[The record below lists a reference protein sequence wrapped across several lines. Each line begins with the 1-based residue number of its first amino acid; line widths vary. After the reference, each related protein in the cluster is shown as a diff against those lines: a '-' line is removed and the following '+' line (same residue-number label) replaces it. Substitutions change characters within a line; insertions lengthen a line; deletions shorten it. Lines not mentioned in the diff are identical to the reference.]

1 MTESEKIQKALDS
14 GYTTEQI
21 KSWYLAKGLDLPP
34 ELAPSAARSVGA
46 AAPLGVKAAMTAMQ
60 GPTLGFADELM
71 GLVTAPAFKAMRPD
85 MPLSQ
90 AYQTGRD
97 IYRGGVQSLKEEYP
111 IASVIPEVAGAMTLG
126 GPVRQIMP
134 SAGPMT
140 SAAITGGAYGAIG
153 GAGGAE
159 TLQQVPAEA
168 ATGGVMS
175 AVLGPVTQVASN
187 ILGPVAKAV
196 GGRAANVLPQKAQ
209 DYMGMSS
216 ADLARRRVAQAML
229 RDGATPDQITA
240 RMGKLGDDAVIA
252 EAAGYNTK
260 DLLDTMATLPGRTKN
275 QVEQL
280 IRDRQS
286 GRAGRLTEAAGK
298 QLSPEGAR
306 LADTVTDLIT
316 TRSTQATPFYDKLRP
331 MVLDVDDE
339 MSNILNAANKLGAF
353 KNAKS
358 IATAEMKPFSL
369 ESTKGLQNAP
379 WTDLDMV
386 KRGLDDLSQSAKSV
400 NAKGEY
406 TDFGRAVLGLK
417 KKLIDKVDDLTIDDS
432 GQSVYKQARAAFAG
446 PSSMINSAELGRT
459 ILTKEAPFIK
469 DAVKDMSESEF
480 KAFQIGAF
488 EAIRAKVGKQSGQT
502 ELMNMWKEP
511 ATQEKLKEIFP
522 SERAYREFA
531 TSVAAEARK
540 KGIESVGR
548 GSQTAGREARMEDV
562 GVETLKDI
570 GAISTAA
577 KTMSL
582 DSLLNLIQSGMSR
595 TVVPEPVR
603 NEIGNILLSRA
614 QSPQQLDMLRN
625 VIKQMEEQ
633 QKNKTIRS
641 GLIGGSLGAQ
651 YTEPV
656 TQGLRSLLD

>member
-1 MTESEKIQKALDS
+1 
-14 GYTTEQI
+14 
-21 KSWYLAKGLDLPP
+21 
-34 ELAPSAARSVGA
+34 
-46 AAPLGVKAAMTAMQ
+46 
-60 GPTLGFADELM
+60 
-71 GLVTAPAFKAMRPD
+71 
-85 MPLSQ
+85 
-90 AYQTGRD
+90 
-97 IYRGGVQSLKEEYP
+97 
-111 IASVIPEVAGAMTLG
+111 
-126 GPVRQIMP
+126 
-134 SAGPMT
+134 
-140 SAAITGGAYGAIG
+140 
-153 GAGGAE
+153 
-159 TLQQVPAEA
+159 
-168 ATGGVMS
+168 
-175 AVLGPVTQVASN
+175 
-187 ILGPVAKAV
+187 
-196 GGRAANVLPQKAQ
+196 
-209 DYMGMSS
+209 
-216 ADLARRRVAQAML
+216 
-229 RDGATPDQITA
+229 
-240 RMGKLGDDAVIA
+240 
-252 EAAGYNTK
+252 
-260 DLLDTMATLPGRTKN
+260 
-275 QVEQL
+275 
-280 IRDRQS
+280 
-286 GRAGRLTEAAGK
+286 LTEAAGK
-298 QLSPEGAR
+298 QLSPEGVR
-306 LADTVTDLIT
+306 LADTVTDLIK
-316 TRSTQATPFYDKLRP
+316 TRETQSTPFYDKLRP
-331 MVLDVDDE
+331 MVLEVDDE

-353 KNAKS
+353 KNAKL
-358 IATAEMKPFSL
+358 IAMAEMKPFSL

-417 KKLIDKVDDLTIDDS
+417 KKLVDKVDDLTIDDS
-432 GQSVYKQARAAFAG
+432 GQSIYKQARAAFAG

-459 ILTKEAPFIK
+459 ILTKEAPLIK
-469 DAVKDMSESEF
+469 EAVKDMSDSEF

-570 GAISTAA
+570 GAIGTAA

-595 TVVPEPVR
+595 TIVPEPVR

>member
-1 MTESEKIQKALDS
+1 MKPDLSKLSDSDLDALIKGDMSKVSNAGLAILS
-14 GYTTEQI
+14 GKT
-21 KSWYLAKGLDLPP
+21 SMMD
-34 ELAPSAARSVGA
+34 VGA
-46 AAPLGVKAAMTAMQ
+46 TSPLGVKAAMTAMQ

-71 GLVTAPAFKAMRPD
+71 GLITAPAFKAMRPD

-97 IYRGGVQSLKEEYP
+97 IYRGGVQSFKEEYP

-140 SAAITGGAYGAIG
+140 SAAVTGGAYGAVG

-159 TLQQVPAEA
+159 TLEQVPAEA

-175 AVLGPVTQVASN
+175 AILGPVTQVASN
-187 ILGPVAKAV
+187 ILGPVAKVV
-196 GGRAANVLPQKAQ
+196 GGRAAGVLPQKAQ
-209 DYMGMSS
+209 DYMNMSS

-240 RMGKLGDDAVIA
+240 RMGKFGDDAVIA

-280 IRDRQS
+280 IRDRQA

-331 MVLDVDDE
+331 MVLEVDDE

-417 KKLIDKVDDLTIDDS
+417 KKLVDKVDDLTIDDA
-432 GQSVYKQARAAFAG
+432 GQSIYKQARAAFAG

-459 ILTKEAPFIK
+459 ILTKEAPLIK
-469 DAVKDMSESEF
+469 EAVKDMSESEF

-531 TSVAAEARK
+531 T
-540 KGIESVGR
+540 VGR

-570 GAISTAA
+570 GAIGAAA

-595 TVVPEPVR
+595 TIVPEPVR

>member
-1 MTESEKIQKALDS
+1 
-14 GYTTEQI
+14 
-21 KSWYLAKGLDLPP
+21 
-34 ELAPSAARSVGA
+34 
-46 AAPLGVKAAMTAMQ
+46 
-60 GPTLGFADELM
+60 
-71 GLVTAPAFKAMRPD
+71 
-85 MPLSQ
+85 
-90 AYQTGRD
+90 
-97 IYRGGVQSLKEEYP
+97 
-111 IASVIPEVAGAMTLG
+111 
-126 GPVRQIMP
+126 
-134 SAGPMT
+134 
-140 SAAITGGAYGAIG
+140 
-153 GAGGAE
+153 
-159 TLQQVPAEA
+159 
-168 ATGGVMS
+168 
-175 AVLGPVTQVASN
+175 
-187 ILGPVAKAV
+187 
-196 GGRAANVLPQKAQ
+196 
-209 DYMGMSS
+209 
-216 ADLARRRVAQAML
+216 
-229 RDGATPDQITA
+229 
-240 RMGKLGDDAVIA
+240 
-252 EAAGYNTK
+252 
-260 DLLDTMATLPGRTKN
+260 
-275 QVEQL
+275 
-280 IRDRQS
+280 
-286 GRAGRLTEAAGK
+286 
-298 QLSPEGAR
+298 
-306 LADTVTDLIT
+306 
-316 TRSTQATPFYDKLRP
+316 
-331 MVLDVDDE
+331 
-339 MSNILNAANKLGAF
+339 
-353 KNAKS
+353 
-358 IATAEMKPFSL
+358 
-369 ESTKGLQNAP
+369 
-379 WTDLDMV
+379 
-386 KRGLDDLSQSAKSV
+386 V

-417 KKLIDKVDDLTIDDS
+417 KKLVDKVDDLTIDDS

-531 TSVAAEARK
+531 ASVAAESRK

-548 GSQTAGREARMEDV
+548 GSGTAGREARMEDV

>member
-1 MTESEKIQKALDS
+1 MSDKKLEEARAA
-14 GYTTEQI
+14 GYTDSEI
-21 KSWYLAKGLDLPP
+21 AAWYVSKGLELPE
-34 ELAPSAARSVGA
+34 ELMPSKAKAAGA
-46 AAPLGVKAAMTAMQ
+46 TSPLGVKAAMTAMQ
-60 GPTLGFADELM
+60 GPTFGFADELM
-71 GLVTAPAFKAMRPD
+71 GLITAPAFKAMQPD

-97 IYRGGVQSLKEEYP
+97 IYRGGVQSFKEEYP
-111 IASVIPEVAGAMTLG
+111 IGSVIPEMAGAMALG

-134 SAGPMT
+134 NIGPMK
-140 SAAITGGAYGAIG
+140 SAAITGGTYGAIS

-159 TLQQVPAEA
+159 SVEQIPAEA

-187 ILGPVAKAV
+187 ILGPVAKVV
-196 GGRAANVLPQKAQ
+196 GGRAAGVLPQKTQ

-216 ADLARRRVAQAML
+216 ADLARRRVAQAMM
-229 RDGATPDQITA
+229 RDGATPEQVTA

-280 IRDRQS
+280 IRDRQA
-286 GRAGRLTEAAGK
+286 GRAGRLTDAAGK

-306 LADTVTDLIT
+306 LADTVDDLIKQ
-316 TRSTQATPFYDKLRP
+316 RSVQSTPFYDKLRP
-331 MVLDVDDE
+331 MVLDVDSE
-339 MSNILNAANKLGAF
+339 MVNILDAANKLGAF
-353 KNAKS
+353 KNAKA

-369 ESTKGLQNAP
+369 ESTKGLEKAP

-386 KRGLDDLSQSAKSV
+386 KRGLDDLSQSSKSV
-400 NAKGEY
+400 NSKGEY

-417 KKLIDKVDDLTIDDS
+417 AKLVNKVDDLTIDDA
-432 GQSVYKQARAAFAG
+432 GQSIYKQARSLYAG

-459 ILTKEAPFIK
+459 ILTKDASLIK
-469 DAVKDMSESEF
+469 SAVRDMSESEY
-480 KAFQIGAF
+480 KAFQVGAF
-488 EAIRAKVGKQSGQT
+488 EALRTKVGRQAGQT

-531 TSVAAEARK
+531 SSVAAETRK

-570 GAISTAA
+570 GAIGAAA

-603 NEIGNILLSRA
+603 NEIGQILLSRA
-614 QSPQQLDMLRN
+614 QSPEQLRMLKDT
-625 VIKQMEEQ
+625 IAKMEQ
-633 QKNKTIRS
+633 QQRNKTIRS
-641 GLIGGSLGAQ
+641 GLIGGALGAE

>member
-1 MTESEKIQKALDS
+1 MSDKKLEEARAA
-14 GYTTEQI
+14 GYTDSEI
-21 KSWYLAKGLDLPP
+21 AAWYVSKGLELPE
-34 ELAPSAARSVGA
+34 ELMPSKAKTAGA
-46 AAPLGVKAAMTAMQ
+46 TSPLGVKAAMTAMQ
-60 GPTLGFADELM
+60 GPTFGFADELM
-71 GLVTAPAFKAMRPD
+71 GFITAPAFKAMQPD

-97 IYRGGVQSLKEEYP
+97 IYRGGVQSFKEEYP
-111 IASVIPEVAGAMTLG
+111 IGSVIPEMAGAMALG

-134 SAGPMT
+134 NIGPMI
-140 SAAITGGAYGAIG
+140 SAAITGGTYGAIS

-159 TLQQVPAEA
+159 SVEQIPAEA

-175 AVLGPVTQVASN
+175 AVLGPVTRVASN
-187 ILGPVAKAV
+187 ILGPVAKVV
-196 GGRAANVLPQKAQ
+196 GGRAAGVLPQKTQ

-216 ADLARRRVAQAML
+216 ADLARRRVAQAMM
-229 RDGATPDQITA
+229 RDGATPEQVTA

-280 IRDRQS
+280 IRDRQA
-286 GRAGRLTEAAGK
+286 GRAGRLTDAAGK

-306 LADTVTDLIT
+306 LADTVDDLIKQ
-316 TRSTQATPFYDKLRP
+316 RSVQSTPFYDKLRP
-331 MVLDVDDE
+331 MVLDVDSE
-339 MSNILNAANKLGAF
+339 MVNILDAANKLGAF
-353 KNAKS
+353 KNAKA

-369 ESTKGLQNAP
+369 ESTKGLEKAP

-386 KRGLDDLSQSAKSV
+386 KRGLDDLSQSSKSV

-417 KKLIDKVDDLTIDDS
+417 AKLVNKVDDLTIDDA
-432 GQSVYKQARAAFAG
+432 GQSIYKQARSLYAG

-459 ILTKEAPFIK
+459 ILTKDASLIK
-469 DAVKDMSESEF
+469 SAVRDMSESEY
-480 KAFQIGAF
+480 KAFQVGAF
-488 EAIRAKVGKQSGQT
+488 EALRTKVGRQAGQT

-531 TSVAAEARK
+531 SSVAAETRK

-570 GAISTAA
+570 GAIGTAA

-603 NEIGNILLSRA
+603 NEIGQILLSRA
-614 QSPQQLDMLRN
+614 QSPEQLRMLKDT
-625 VIKQMEEQ
+625 IAKMEQ
-633 QKNKTIRS
+633 QQRNKTIRS
-641 GLIGGSLGAQ
+641 GLIGGALGAE